1 MNDAK
6 DSILEAIKKN
16 KPQGEFL
23 YPGVPI
29 FSKSEKNILEEFKEN
44 LELGAGKWVSAGS
57 LEEAKTLIKE
67 RYPDV
72 KIVCSAT
79 PEIKGNKDLNSIASP
94 HDLNDVDLGIIR
106 AEFGVSENGMVYMA
120 EKDMQVTALG
130 FLSQHLV
137 ILLNPANLVRDMYE
151 AYTKVNLQSNNYG
164 CFMLGPSATADIGA
178 VMVRGAQGARTL
190 TVVFIPETN
199 ESVTI

>member
-1 MNDAK
+1 
-6 DSILEAIKKN
+6 
-16 KPQGEFL
+16 
-23 YPGVPI
+23 
-29 FSKSEKNILEEFKEN
+29 
-44 LELGAGKWVSAGS
+44 
-57 LEEAKTLIKE
+57 
-67 RYPDV
+67 
-72 KIVCSAT
+72 
-79 PEIKGNKDLNSIASP
+79 
-94 HDLNDVDLGIIR
+94 
-106 AEFGVSENGMVYMA
+106 MVYMA